1 VEVDRIFTA
10 LRACF
15 AGKAS
20 VVHFFMGSFDLAVT
34 RKGVPVPLAAAI
46 FAPIEIALVL
56 QSRQF
61 ALRAP
66 ANRSGPAK
74 ALS

>member
-20 VVHFFMGSFDLAVT
+20 VVYFFMGSFDLAVT

-61 ALRAP
+61 SEPQRPGESVVVSL
-66 ANRSGPAK
+66 
-74 ALS
+74 L